1 MKKYKFWYSIPLC
14 VSVVFMVL
22 SFISKK
28 LIEMNVNTDVIP
40 FYSFT
45 IYVHTLLLFT
55 IPIFI
60 YVFLAF
66 GINFTTI
73 ITSTERE
80 FPLNNITKWLAV
92 AFVFPLITES
102 FYAINY
108 YMALD
113 TIIMDNEASDNID
126 KIGAFT
132 VSIYNLVNY
141 IGWLCVLLFMW
152 SVQYL
157 KYGISFISSM
167 INTFMFVTFAYI
179 FYALFKV
186 NTLLI
191 LT

>member
-1 MKKYKFWYSIPLC
+1 M
-14 VSVVFMVL
+14 
-22 SFISKK
+22 
-28 LIEMNVNTDVIP
+28 
-40 FYSFT
+40 
-45 IYVHTLLLFT
+45 LFT

-60 YVFLAF
+60 YVFWAF

-186 NTLLI
+186 VS
-191 LT
+191 

>member
-1 MKKYKFWYSIPLC
+1 
-14 VSVVFMVL
+14 
-22 SFISKK
+22 
-28 LIEMNVNTDVIP
+28 
-40 FYSFT
+40 
-45 IYVHTLLLFT
+45 
-55 IPIFI
+55 
-60 YVFLAF
+60 
-66 GINFTTI
+66 
-73 ITSTERE
+73 
-80 FPLNNITKWLAV
+80 
-92 AFVFPLITES
+92 
-102 FYAINY
+102 
-108 YMALD
+108 MALD

-186 NTLLI
+186 VS
-191 LT
+191 

>member
-132 VSIYNLVNY
+132 VSIYILVNY

-186 NTLLI
+186 VS
-191 LT
+191 

>member
-1 MKKYKFWYSIPLC
+1 M
-14 VSVVFMVL
+14 
-22 SFISKK
+22 
-28 LIEMNVNTDVIP
+28 
-40 FYSFT
+40 
-45 IYVHTLLLFT
+45 LFT

-113 TIIMDNEASDNID
+113 TM
-126 KIGAFT
+126 IGAFT

-186 NTLLI
+186 VS
-191 LT
+191 